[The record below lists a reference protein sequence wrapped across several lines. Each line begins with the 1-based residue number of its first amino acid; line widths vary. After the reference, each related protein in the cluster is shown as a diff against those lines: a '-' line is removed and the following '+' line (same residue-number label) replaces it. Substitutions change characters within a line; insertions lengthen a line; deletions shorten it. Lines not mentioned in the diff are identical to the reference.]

1 MANYMHQYWRSVRQR
16 YNPKINQFIDQ
27 LVASWLAPMLIAA
40 FISAL
45 LKVSSQD
52 YVGWGQYIKVL
63 GQALIELSP
72 IFLCKYLSLNARGLS
87 KGAWW
92 VLGFVL
98 LPALGFIAL
107 NNGLISAN
115 FLVVGETALFILW
128 ALELGAIIR
137 LWLGSKLKLL
147 RFKPNLDNVFFILWI
162 GVSLFMAAVFNS
174 IDDPLENQPIHLVI
188 DLKRNLLLFGSFI
201 SYFIQFL
208 TLYGSLYFAYY
219 LNHHVLINKVLQRH
233 GVYNYLW
240 VTTLF
245 LIVFVPVFTQ
255 IIMWM
260 PMNVPDY
267 TVTASTNYNPFSL
280 GNVHLGLL
288 IIVLSFPLILAM
300 KLQSDN
306 RKLAE
311 LEQEKLATE
320 LKWLQQQINPHFLFN
335 TLNNLYALCLSKSE
349 KTPELILQLA
359 SLLRFVVYKG
369 GNDRVSL
376 NDEVSYLND
385 YLELQRLRVE
395 NKCEFSI
402 DLPTSLPPLSIS
414 PLLLVVFVENAF
426 KHGVELSDQ
435 QSTLN
440 LSLKVEG
447 TTLHFCCENS
457 VPEND
462 SERECGIGLNNVER
476 RLALIYPDKHQL
488 NISSTDEIY
497 RVELTLDL
505 T

>member
-1 MANYMHQYWRSVRQR
+1 MVKHMHTWQAFKQGKDDRF
-16 YNPKINQFIDQ
+16 NKLIDG
-27 LVASWLAPMLIAA
+27 LVNSWLAPMLIAVFIASVIKVSRAPYVSWAEYLIIWGQGLLEISPILLCKYFSVRTVGIRKALWWILGFIVLPAVA
-40 FISAL
+40 FIS
-45 LKVSSQD
+45 
-52 YVGWGQYIKVL
+52 
-63 GQALIELSP
+63 
-72 IFLCKYLSLNARGLS
+72 
-87 KGAWW
+87 
-92 VLGFVL
+92 
-98 LPALGFIAL
+98 L
-107 NNGLISAN
+107 NNGVIPAD
-115 FLVVGETALFILW
+115 VMIVGEAGLFALW
-128 ALELGAIIR
+128 AVELGAFIR
-137 LWLGSKLKLL
+137 LWLGSRLKLL
-147 RFKPNLDNVFFILWI
+147 RFKPSLDNVFFILWI

-174 IDDPLENQPIHLVI
+174 IDAPLENQPIHLVI
-188 DLKRNLLLFGSFI
+188 DLKRNLLQFGSFI
-201 SYFIQFL
+201 GYFLQFA
-208 TLYGSLYFAYY
+208 TLYGALYFVYY
-219 LNHHVLINKVLQRH
+219 VNHHVLINKVLQHH
-233 GVYNYLW
+233 GVYSYLW
-240 VTTLF
+240 VTALF
-245 LIVFVPVFTQ
+245 LLVFGPVVTQ
-255 IIMWM
+255 IIMWL
-260 PMNVPDY
+260 PMNVADY
-267 TVTASTNYNPFSL
+267 TVTGSTDYNPFSL
-280 GNVHLGLL
+280 LNIHLGLL
-288 IIVLSFPLILAM
+288 IIVLSFPLILAV
-300 KLQSDN
+300 KLQNDN

-376 NDEVSYLND
+376 NDEINYLND

-395 NKCEFSI
+395 NKCDFTI

-435 QSTLN
+435 RSTLN
-440 LSLKVEG
+440 LSLNVEG
-447 TTLHFCCENS
+447 TKLHFCCENS

-462 SERECGIGLNNVER
+462 SERERGIGLNNVER

-488 NISSTDEIY
+488 NISSTDELY